1 MSPFRDYSGFQDLR
15 AMQSLTQRI
24 WSPTTPF
31 HIGNLAWE
39 RFEHVGR
46 EPEWKT
52 RLWFEGETVL
62 AWGWIHDGSHLYF
75 QIDPARLDL
84 FEEVFS
90 WFETAAIEPDLTTM
104 VLDAQADLLARLA
117 GRGYRVVGDDH
128 PFGLRTS
135 RDLENLK
142 PVVLPWGHRAL
153 SMADLRDPER
163 RALAH
168 RNAWSRIA
176 GREADPPGRSRVT
189 GESYRQVMAA
199 WPYRPDLDWVIEAP
213 DGRLA
218 ANACVWLDEVNGV
231 GLFEPVGTDADFRRL
246 GLAQA
251 VCLAALHALKAA
263 GARLALVGPRGDEG
277 YPAPRAL
284 YAGLG
289 FTACGREMIHARK
302 RLA

>member
-1 MSPFRDYSGFQDLR
+1 MTPFRDYAGPQDLR
-15 AMQSLTQRI
+15 AMQDLTQRL
-24 WSPTTPF
+24 WALPSPF

-52 RLWFEGETVL
+52 RLWLEGETVL
-62 AWGWIHDGSHLYF
+62 AWGWIQDGGHLHF
-75 QIDPARLDL
+75 QIDPARPDL
-84 FEEVFS
+84 FGEVFA
-90 WFETAAIEPDLTTM
+90 WFEGAATAPDLTTM
-104 VLDAQADLLARLA
+104 VLDGQADLLGRLA
-117 GRGYRVVGDDH
+117 GRGYRVLGDDH

-135 RDLENLK
+135 RDLEDLA
-142 PVVLPWGHRAL
+142 PVVLPAGYRAL
-153 SMADLRDPER
+153 SMAELRDPDR

-168 RNAWSRIA
+168 RQAWSRIA
-176 GREADPPGRSRVT
+176 GREAQPPGRSRVT

-218 ANACVWLDEVNGV
+218 ANACLWLDTVHGV

-246 GLAQA
+246 GLGRA

-263 GARLALVGPRGDEG
+263 GAHAAIVGCRGDAA
-277 YPAPRAL
+277 YPVPHKL

-289 FTACGREMIHARK
+289 FVTRGRELIHARK

>member
-1 MSPFRDYSGFQDLR
+1 MAPFRDYSGPQDLR
-15 AMQSLTQRI
+15 AMQALTQRV
-24 WSPTTPF
+24 WSERSPF

-46 EPEWKT
+46 DPEWPT
-52 RLWFEGETVL
+52 RLWLDGDTVL
-62 AWGWIHDGSHLYF
+62 AWGWIQDGGHLYF
-75 QIDPARLDL
+75 QIDPARPDL
-84 FEEVFS
+84 FDAVLA
-90 WFETAAIEPDLTTM
+90 WFEATATGETLTT
-104 VLDAQADLLARLA
+104 VALDNDPDGLARLA
-117 GRGYRVVGDDH
+117 GHGYRAPGDDY
-128 PFGLRTS
+128 PFALKMSRTLE
-135 RDLENLK
+135 DLP
-142 PVVLPWGHRAL
+142 PVVLPCGFRAL
-153 SMADLRDPER
+153 SMAQVQDPER

-199 WPYRPDLDWVIEAP
+199 FPYRPDLDWVIEAP

-218 ANACVWLDEVNGV
+218 ANACLWRDEVNGT

-263 GARLALVGPRGDEG
+263 GARLALVGPRGDDA

-284 YAGLG
+284 YAGFG
-289 FTACGREMIHARK
+289 FTTYARDIVHARK

>member
-1 MSPFRDYSGFQDLR
+1 
-15 AMQSLTQRI
+15 MQALTQRT
-24 WSPTTPF
+24 WSSRNPL

-46 EPEWKT
+46 DPEWPT
-52 RLWFEGETVL
+52 RLWLEGDAVL
-62 AWGWIHDGSHLYF
+62 AWGWSQDGGHLYF
-75 QIDPARLDL
+75 QIDPDRPDL
-84 FEEVFS
+84 FDPVFA
-90 WFETAAIEPDLTTM
+90 WFEATATGETLTT
-104 VLDAQADLLARLA
+104 VALDNDPDGLARLVT
-117 GRGYRVVGDDH
+117 RGYRALGDNH
-128 PFGLRTS
+128 PFALKMSRTLE
-135 RDLENLK
+135 DL
-142 PVVLPWGHRAL
+142 PTVVLPDGFRSG
-153 SMADLRDPER
+153 SMAQLQDPDR

-189 GESYRQVMAA
+189 GKSYRQVMAA
-199 WPYRPDLDWVIEAP
+199 FPYRPELDWVIEAP

-218 ANACVWLDEVNGV
+218 ANACLWLDDVHGT

-251 VCLAALHALKAA
+251 VCLAALHALKDT
-263 GARLALVGPRGDEG
+263 GAHLALVGPRGDDG

-289 FTACGREMIHARK
+289 FTAYAREIVHARK